1 MGARLSGV
9 LLHDV
14 LSSFVEDHPKGRLVP
29 GAEAELIER
38 ARAAFAELMRNAAFR
53 AFTWPRHEFAMRQVV
68 HWENTRRD
76 DIAAIDT
83 EQYGK
88 LALTLEDG
96 SIFTLSG
103 VADRIEHRKDGSL
116 IVVDY
121 KSGRVPS
128 QKEVKAGFSPQL
140 TLEAA
145 MIARCAFEKVR
156 AKKVDQALYVKI
168 GGASG
173 VEQTVVKSDKGDTF
187 EDLVEQQFA
196 ELHKLLSQFR
206 NETIA
211 YVPRP
216 YPQFVNAYGAY
227 DHLARVKEWAAGGEG
242 GE

>member
-1 MGARLSGV
+1 
-9 LLHDV
+9 
-14 LSSFVEDHPKGRLVP
+14 
-29 GAEAELIER
+29 
-38 ARAAFAELMRNAAFR
+38 
-53 AFTWPRHEFAMRQVV
+53 
-68 HWENTRRD
+68 
-76 DIAAIDT
+76 
-83 EQYGK
+83 
-88 LALTLEDG
+88 
-96 SIFTLSG
+96 
-103 VADRIEHRKDGSL
+103 
-116 IVVDY
+116 VVDY

-145 MIARCAFEKVR
+145 MIARGAFEKVR

-173 VEQTVVKSDKGDTF
+173 VEERPVKSDKEQSF
-187 EDLVEQQFA
+187 EELVEEQFA

-206 NETIA
+206 DETTA

>member
-1 MGARLSGV
+1 
-9 LLHDV
+9 
-14 LSSFVEDHPKGRLVP
+14 VP

-38 ARAAFAELMRNAAFR
+38 ARAAFAELMRNSAFR
-53 AFTWPRHEFAMRQVV
+53 AFTWPRHEFAMKQFIA
-68 HWENTRRD
+68 WENTRRD

-145 MIARCAFEKVR
+145 MIARGAFPTVGK
-156 AKKVDQALYVKI
+156 KKVTEALYVKI
-168 GGASG
+168 GGSAG
-173 VEQTVVKSDKGDTF
+173 VKKHEVTGDKEQSF

-206 NETIA
+206 NQAIA